1 MRDLALRLMAM
12 RCLDGVELVHRDTYP
27 DIKSPYYGASG
38 PDWFSYRSARYKQE
52 IVRNAV
58 DLEDPLVVR
67 FLNATDD
74 DKRIA
79 FLMRFGLPGD
89 IIQVASAEP
98 RNFIIGEQKVLRALL
113 DRAGSGDAAEA
124 NKAANKSLRRIR
136 DRLSLEP
143 GGRMVWTT
151 ENLISFMYMEIVIAA
166 QNGARLGS
174 CQRCGDLF
182 LTGTLTKRRSTAK
195 YCRDFCR
202 VGAHRANKLK
212 LKAG

>member
-1 MRDLALRLMAM
+1 MMREFGLRLVGP
-12 RCLDGVELVHRDTYP
+12 RCPDGVELVHRDRSP
-27 DIKSPYYGASG
+27 DFECRYGRTG
-38 PDWFSYRSARYKQE
+38 RDWFSYQSRRRE
-52 IVRNAV
+52 RVIREAV
-58 DLEDPLVVR
+58 DLEDALVIR
-67 FLNATDD
+67 FVNATDD
-74 DKRIA
+74 NKRIA
-79 FLMRFGLPGD
+79 FLSRFGLPGG
-89 IIQVASAEP
+89 ILPHWSCEP
-98 RNFIIGEQKVLRALL
+98 RNWILGEQRVLRTLL

-212 LKAG
+212 LKGG

>member
-1 MRDLALRLMAM
+1 MRGLALRLKAT
-12 RCLDGVELVHRDTYP
+12 RCPDGVDLVRRDRFP
-27 DIKSPYYGASG
+27 DLRCGYGRSG
-38 PDWFSYRSARYKQE
+38 PDWFSYRSERRE
-52 IVRNAV
+52 SFMREAV

-212 LKAG
+212 LKGG